1 MRYRRPTR
9 LRGFSYIGFYRYHLR
24 FSTNGDRLFAKR
36 DLVDAALL
44 EIRRTAGDE
53 GFALLAYCF
62 MPGHLHLLVEGERE
76 SSDLR
81 RFARLSKQRVS
92 YVHRTQ
98 FRIATTWQDGYF
110 ERVLRA
116 EEATE
121 VVVRYVLDNP
131 VRAGL
136 VTLAEDYPFSGAL
149 YWPT

>member
-1 MRYRRPTR
+1 
-9 LRGFSYIGFYRYHLR
+9 
-24 FSTNGDRLFAKR
+24 
-36 DLVDAALL
+36 
-44 EIRRTAGDE
+44 
-53 GFALLAYCF
+53 
-62 MPGHLHLLVEGERE
+62 MPAHLHLLVEGEHE

-98 FRIATTWQDGYF
+98 FRIKTTWQDGYF

-136 VTLAEDYPFSGAL
+136 VTQAEDYPFSGAL
-149 YWPT
+149 HWPSA